1 MPRRFPARELI
12 GPCAAIAVVAG
23 IVAFA
28 TMRRDP
34 GDPVSFQQQMLGA
47 DEELDALAALLL
59 ADFTNTAMH
68 DPSDTPVAWLH
79 AMMALGSATLLPD
92 AGTLRALLDPVEA
105 EPIFRG
111 VSTGRL
117 MTGLEAHP
125 GQFLYLLTMC
135 SGINLDTHIDQ
146 DRRSPTLRDVLDATL
161 HRHGGYGDASWLV
174 PVMALAPP
182 RTTWANRFGE
192 HITLES
198 ELRRLVETESDVCFG
213 FHRLIGIVLALER
226 APSLPEDLRSACRNV
241 IADSATDLQT
251 RMQPDGRFLRPL
263 TLVSAQPGLL
273 SDRSLDAAQQAHAVE
288 FMVLA
293 IRAQTLEPAE
303 WMLQAIRALCDDLD
317 DVDQSNETRTH
328 GFHALRVYQELRG
341 L

>member
-1 MPRRFPARELI
+1 MPRRFPAREHV
-12 GPCAAIAVVAG
+12 CAAILVVAG
-23 IVAFA
+23 IGVFA
-28 TMRRDP
+28 TMWRDP
-34 GDPVSFQQQMLGA
+34 SHPASLQQPMLGA
-47 DEELDALAALLL
+47 DVELDSLTASLL
-59 ADFTNTAMH
+59 ADFTSGLGQ
-68 DPSDTPVAWLH
+68 DPSATPVARLH
-79 AMMALGSATLLPD
+79 DMMALESATPVPD
-92 AGTLRALLDPVEA
+92 GETLGALLDPVETT
-105 EPIFRG
+105 PIFRG

-117 MTGLEAHP
+117 MPGLEAHP
-125 GQFLYLLTMC
+125 GQFLYLLTLC
-135 SGINLDTHIDQ
+135 RGINLDTRL
-146 DRRSPTLRDVLDATL
+146 DRDGRSPTLRDVLDATL

-241 IADSATDLQT
+241 IADSATDLRT
-251 RMQPDGRFLRPL
+251 RLQPDGRFLRPL

-273 SDRSLDAAQQAHAVE
+273 SDRSLDAAQQAHAIE
-288 FMVLA
+288 FLMLSL
-293 IRAQTLEPAE
+293 RAHALEPE
-303 WMLQAIRALCDDLD
+303 DWMLHALRALCDDLD
-317 DVDQSNETRTH
+317 DVEQSNETRTH

>member
-1 MPRRFPARELI
+1 MFRRFPAREHV
-12 GPCAAIAVVAG
+12 CAAIFVVAG
-23 IVAFA
+23 IVVFA
-28 TMRRDP
+28 TMWRDP
-34 GDPVSFQQQMLGA
+34 RNPASFQPLVLGG
-47 DEELDALAALLL
+47 DSELDNLTVSLL
-59 ADFTNTAMH
+59 ADFTSGLGQ
-68 DPSDTPVAWLH
+68 DPPATPVAWLH
-79 AMMALGSATLLPD
+79 AMMALETATPGLD
-92 AGTLRALLDPVEA
+92 GETLAALLDPA
-105 EPIFRG
+105 ETTPIFRG

-117 MTGLEAHP
+117 MPGLEAHP

-135 SGINLDTHIDQ
+135 PGINLDTHLDQ

-226 APSLPEDLRSACRNV
+226 APSLPEDLGSACRTI

-251 RMQPDGRFLRPL
+251 RMQSDGRFLLPL
-263 TLVSAQPGLL
+263 SLAPAQHGLL
-273 SDRSLDAAQQAHAVE
+273 PVRSLDAAQQAHAVE
-288 FMVLA
+288 FLMLS
-293 IRAQTLEPAE
+293 IRAQTLEPEE
-303 WMLQAIRALCDDLD
+303 WMLHALRALCDDLD
-317 DVDQSNETRTH
+317 DVEQSNETRTH